1 MTISAS
7 TGGWRRSW
15 VPSAAV
21 LPALA
26 ADLNSPGPLVRTRGG
41 GRAIPGCPH
50 PVGRR
55 RGTAYTGA
63 ARATGDS
70 PASLDRHRRARCAGG
85 SAELT
90 GSSAPLGDT
99 VEGKSLLGPE
109 HKSVADA
116 SETRTTSTVAVFA
129 SRSGMSVGAPFS
141 HAGETDE
148 PYSGALQPA
157 AQNPD
162 MRHPT
167 HEAVDS
173 GCG

>member
-1 MTISAS
+1 MPLATALRAL
-7 TGGWRRSW
+7 TDTAGHGAQ
-15 VPSAAV
+15 AA
-21 LPALA
+21 P
-26 ADLNSPGPLVRTRGG
+26 
-41 GRAIPGCPH
+41 
-50 PVGRR
+50 
-55 RGTAYTGA
+55 
-63 ARATGDS
+63 
-70 PASLDRHRRARCAGG
+70 
-85 SAELT
+85 AELT

-173 GCG
+173 GVRLNADVEHPSPSDPAAVKHA